1 MKKRTRMKQPKR
13 PKKRIAA
20 PGGDNSAKRQLL
32 QAARGLFARRGL
44 SGTSIRDI
52 AEAAQLN
59 SSLISYYFDSKEGL
73 YRKCIE
79 EIAASSLEM
88 TRKVLHPPANEAE
101 FRVRLGMFLD
111 GIFQLFL
118 DDRDTGLILIREYDR
133 LHSPA
138 ADIFRASFLKIFNQ
152 IVEFLSAAQDQ
163 GLIDPAKDTFTLASL
178 LFGCVTSQI
187 RMDHLQEKTYKKSLR
202 HPSEK
207 RKVENHIVDLF
218 AIRPKIKK

>member
-1 MKKRTRMKQPKR
+1 MKQPKR
-13 PKKRIAA
+13 TKRRLSTN
-20 PGGDNSAKRQLL
+20 GGDKSAERQLL
-32 QAARGLFARRGL
+32 IAARGLFARRGL

-52 AEAAQLN
+52 AEAAKLN
-59 SSLISYYFDSKEGL
+59 SSLISYYFESKEGL

-79 EIAASSLEM
+79 EIAGSSLEM
-88 TRKVLHPPANEAE
+88 TQKVLQVPANEAE
-101 FRVRLGMFLD
+101 YRVRLEMFLD

-138 ADIFRASFLKIFNQ
+138 ADIFRESFLKIFNQ
-152 IVEFLSAAQDQ
+152 IVKFLSAAQDN
-163 GLIDPAKDTFTLASL
+163 GLLDKKKDAFTLASL

-202 HPSEK
+202 DPKEK

-218 AIRPKIKK
+218 TIPPKIKK

>member
-1 MKKRTRMKQPKR
+1 MKQSKR
-13 PKKRIAA
+13 PKRRLSSGNGDQSA
-20 PGGDNSAKRQLL
+20 PRQLL
-32 QAARGLFARRGL
+32 AAARGLFARKGL
-44 SGTSIRDI
+44 TGTSIRDI
-52 AEAAQLN
+52 AEAAKLN

-88 TRKVLHPPANEAE
+88 TEKVLHPATNEAE
-101 FRVRLGMFLD
+101 FRVRLEMFLD

-138 ADIFRASFLKIFNQ
+138 ADIFRSSFLKIFNR
-152 IVEFLSAAQDQ
+152 IVEFLGTAQDN
-163 GLIDPAKDTFTLASL
+163 GLVDARKDTFTLASL

-187 RMDHLQEKTYKKSLR
+187 RMDHLQETAYKKSLR
-202 HPSEK
+202 DPKEK

-218 AIRPKIKK
+218 TIPPKIKK

>member
-1 MKKRTRMKQPKR
+1 MTQPKR
-13 PKKRIAA
+13 PKRRLS
-20 PGGDNSAKRQLL
+20 PTGGDPSAPRQLL
-32 QAARGLFARRGL
+32 HAARGLFARKGL

-88 TRKVLHPPANEAE
+88 TQKVLQPPGNEAE
-101 FRVRLGMFLD
+101 LRVRLEMFLD

-138 ADIFRASFLKIFNQ
+138 ADIFRSSFLKI
-152 IVEFLSAAQDQ
+152 
-163 GLIDPAKDTFTLASL
+163 
-178 LFGCVTSQI
+178 
-187 RMDHLQEKTYKKSLR
+187 H
-202 HPSEK
+202 
-207 RKVENHIVDLF
+207 
-218 AIRPKIKK
+218 